1 MGKAQQFWRSVLGTF
16 KIIRDLLKQTFG
28 IELSKRSL
36 SHLLGQL
43 GRLKRPIFKAA
54 AQDLEAVE
62 KYLKQR
68 YSETRAQAQEIGAEI
83 FSCKRRPFAF
93 VAPTIIPGRALIDQR
108 PELKEHRRHLNYNAS
123 VEECIF
129 TECWVNY
136 ELSSK
141 QTMWPQYRLKL
152 VTLQK

>member
-68 YSETRAQAQEIGAEI
+68 YSETRA

-152 VTLQK
+152 VILQG